1 MTTGVCKKRNITP
14 VVMLHSAC
22 PGKKVFDVSN
32 CRPASGHVRFVR
44 GLPEHAQQAA
54 ADRLLTDQPPNP
66 EPYYSV
72 HRRMISFWTAT

>member
-1 MTTGVCKKRNITP
+1 M
-14 VVMLHSAC
+14 C
-22 PGKKVFDVSN
+22 PIAVQ
-32 CRPASGHVRFVR
+32 RPGHVRFVR